1 MKVLFDDQIFSMMT
15 HGGVARYHY
24 ELIKALNEINVE
36 TVLPLFFSNNYYIQ
50 KRDVSSHFSSLPF
63 NLKIFNRTLPR
74 FNRYYSEKAISKQD
88 YDVFHP
94 TSYAL
99 YFLEKLKNRPFV
111 ITVHDMITEIYD
123 KDSNINKVKKM
134 LISKADK
141 IIAVSENTKKDIL
154 NFVSVDE
161 KKIDVVYHGNTLL
174 NDLESLPCK
183 KKDFIPYFLYVGGR
197 SSYKNFKFLL
207 KAFSIISQKYRVNLI
222 CTGSNFT
229 SYERKLLA
237 EYNIND
243 WVKASIIRNDEELC
257 LLYKNAISIVY
268 PSLYGGFGMPILE
281 AFACHCPVL
290 LSNTSCFPEIAQDAG
305 LYFSPY
311 ELESLVHSMELIL
324 LDDLLRNSL
333 INKGLDREKEF
344 SWNKTANQTLEVYKS
359 VL

>member
-1 MKVLFDDQIFSMMT
+1 M
-15 HGGVARYHY
+15 
-24 ELIKALNEINVE
+24 
-36 TVLPLFFSNNYYIQ
+36 
-50 KRDVSSHFSSLPF
+50 
-63 NLKIFNRTLPR
+63 
-74 FNRYYSEKAISKQD
+74 
-88 YDVFHP
+88 
-94 TSYAL
+94 
-99 YFLEKLKNRPFV
+99 
-111 ITVHDMITEIYD
+111 
-123 KDSNINKVKKM
+123 
-134 LISKADK
+134 
-141 IIAVSENTKKDIL
+141 
-154 NFVSVDE
+154 
-161 KKIDVVYHGNTLL
+161 VYHGNTLL

-268 PSLYGGFGMPILE
+268 PSLYEGFGMPILE